1 MKQYKKYVIP
11 YKSAFILGPIFMIV
25 EVLGEIILP
34 KLMSMIINYGCGQDV
49 TVAAKGPAY
58 IIGIGA
64 AMIGTA
70 LLMMMGG
77 VLGAYFA
84 VKASVNFAGDLRR
97 DVFAKV
103 QKFSFANIEKF
114 STGSLVTRLTNDIT
128 NIQNVLSMG
137 LRMLLRAPGMLIGG
151 LIMAF
156 LMNAK
161 LALVFCVVIPVLII
175 ALAFVMKTAFPRF
188 DVMQTKID
196 GLNSRIQENITNQ
209 RVVKS
214 FVRDDFEK
222 ETFDRANN
230 ELKDKTLRAMKVVIL
245 TMPIMTLAMNLTV
258 MAVVWFGGQQI
269 LIGDMPVG
277 NLTAFTTY
285 VTQILMSLMMVSMI
299 MIQGSRAMAS
309 SHRILEVLDTDID
322 LNDDNASEKDRLVTS
337 GEIEF
342 KNVCFRYYKKH
353 KKNVLQNINFTAKP
367 GEVVGIIGSTGSGKS
382 SLVQLIPR
390 LYDCDEGEVL
400 VDGVNVKEYSL
411 NHLRDGVAMVLQKN
425 TLFSGDIY
433 ENLRWGNE
441 NADEKTIAQAAADAQ
456 ADKFI
461 RGFREGYNTQLGQ
474 GGSNVS
480 GGQKQRLAIAGALAA
495 DTVTV
500 MWGATLVARLLIA
513 FVFPFKQ
520 PRKAMVV
527 MGVSCTIFYI
537 LLVQARSQGAAI
549 ALLFAFAFAMAGMNP
564 TAVASAGRM
573 TSVTSMG
580 IMLPVASSGAILMPW
595 IIGIVAEK
603 AGLAAGMA
611 SNIVPCVGLIIFT
624 LLVARLPEE

>member
-161 LALVFCVVIPVLII
+161 LALVFCVVMPVLII

-269 LIGDMPVG
+269 LIGNMPVG

-425 TLFSGDIY
+425 TLFSGSIM
-433 ENLRWGNE
+433 ENLRWG
-441 NADEKTIAQAAADAQ
+441 DEEATDEQVKEAAKAAQ
-456 ADKFI
+456 AD
-461 RGFREGYNTQLGQ
+461 GFVSEFADGYDRELGQ
-474 GGSNVS
+474 GGVNVS
-480 GGQKQRLAIAGALAA
+480 GGQKQRLCIA
-495 DTVTV
+495 
-500 MWGATLVARLLIA
+500 R
-513 FVFPFKQ
+513 
-520 PRKAMVV
+520 
-527 MGVSCTIFYI
+527 
-537 LLVQARSQGAAI
+537 
-549 ALLFAFAFAMAGMNP
+549 ALLKKPKILILDDSTSAVD
-564 TAVASAGRM
+564 TATEAQIRKSFS
-573 TSVTSMG
+573 TT
-580 IMLPVASSGAILMPW
+580 L
-595 IIGIVAEK
+595 K
-603 AGLAAGMA
+603 DTTK
-611 SNIVPCVGLIIFT
+611 LIIAQRISSVEDADRILVMDEGQIVGQGT
-624 LLVARLPEE
+624 HKELLESCETYQEIYYSQRSKEEVAG

>member
-299 MIQGSRAMAS
+299 MIQGSRATAS

-425 TLFSGDIY
+425 TLFSGSIM
-433 ENLRWGNE
+433 ENLRWG
-441 NADEKTIAQAAADAQ
+441 DEEATDEQVKEAAKAAQ
-456 ADKFI
+456 AD
-461 RGFREGYNTQLGQ
+461 GFVSEFADGYDRELGQ
-474 GGSNVS
+474 GGVNVS
-480 GGQKQRLAIAGALAA
+480 GGQKQRLCIA
-495 DTVTV
+495 
-500 MWGATLVARLLIA
+500 R
-513 FVFPFKQ
+513 
-520 PRKAMVV
+520 
-527 MGVSCTIFYI
+527 
-537 LLVQARSQGAAI
+537 
-549 ALLFAFAFAMAGMNP
+549 ALLKKPKILILDDSTSAVD
-564 TAVASAGRM
+564 TATEAQIRKSFS
-573 TSVTSMG
+573 TT
-580 IMLPVASSGAILMPW
+580 L
-595 IIGIVAEK
+595 K
-603 AGLAAGMA
+603 DTTK
-611 SNIVPCVGLIIFT
+611 LIIAQRISSVEDADRILVMDEGQIVGQGT
-624 LLVARLPEE
+624 HKELLESCETYQEIYYSQRSKEEVAG

>member
-425 TLFSGDIY
+425 TLFSGSIM
-433 ENLRWGNE
+433 ENLRWG
-441 NADEKTIAQAAADAQ
+441 DEEATDEQVKEAAKAAQ
-456 ADKFI
+456 AD
-461 RGFREGYNTQLGQ
+461 GFVSEFADGYDRELGQ
-474 GGSNVS
+474 GGVNVS
-480 GGQKQRLAIAGALAA
+480 GGQKQRLCIA
-495 DTVTV
+495 
-500 MWGATLVARLLIA
+500 R
-513 FVFPFKQ
+513 
-520 PRKAMVV
+520 
-527 MGVSCTIFYI
+527 
-537 LLVQARSQGAAI
+537 
-549 ALLFAFAFAMAGMNP
+549 ALLKKPKILILDDSTSAVD
-564 TAVASAGRM
+564 TATEAQIRKSFSTTLKDTTKLIIAQR
-573 TSVTSMG
+573 
-580 IMLPVASSGAILMPW
+580 ISSGEDADRILVMDE
-595 IIGIVAEK
+595 GQIVGQGTHKELLESCETYQEIYYSQRSK
-603 AGLAAGMA
+603 EEVAG
-611 SNIVPCVGLIIFT
+611 
-624 LLVARLPEE
+624 

>member
-269 LIGDMPVG
+269 LIGNMPVG

-367 GEVVGIIGSTGSGKS
+367 GKVVGIIGSTGSGKS

-425 TLFSGDIY
+425 TLFSGSIM
-433 ENLRWGNE
+433 ENLRWG
-441 NADEKTIAQAAADAQ
+441 DEEATDEQVKEAAKAAQ
-456 ADKFI
+456 AD
-461 RGFREGYNTQLGQ
+461 GFVSEFADGYDRELGQ
-474 GGSNVS
+474 GGVNVS
-480 GGQKQRLAIAGALAA
+480 GGQKQRLCIA
-495 DTVTV
+495 
-500 MWGATLVARLLIA
+500 R
-513 FVFPFKQ
+513 
-520 PRKAMVV
+520 
-527 MGVSCTIFYI
+527 
-537 LLVQARSQGAAI
+537 
-549 ALLFAFAFAMAGMNP
+549 ALLKKPKILILDDSTSAVD
-564 TAVASAGRM
+564 TATEAQIRKSFS
-573 TSVTSMG
+573 TT
-580 IMLPVASSGAILMPW
+580 L
-595 IIGIVAEK
+595 K
-603 AGLAAGMA
+603 DTTK
-611 SNIVPCVGLIIFT
+611 LIIAQRISSVEDADRILVMDEGQIVGQGT
-624 LLVARLPEE
+624 HKELLESCETYQEIYYSQRSKEEVAG

>member
-269 LIGDMPVG
+269 LIGNMPVG

-411 NHLRDGVAMVLQKN
+411 NHLPDGVAMVLQKN
-425 TLFSGDIY
+425 TLFSGSIM
-433 ENLRWGNE
+433 ENLRWG
-441 NADEKTIAQAAADAQ
+441 DEEATDEQVKEAAKAAQ
-456 ADKFI
+456 AD
-461 RGFREGYNTQLGQ
+461 GFVSEFADGYDRELGQ
-474 GGSNVS
+474 GGVNVS
-480 GGQKQRLAIAGALAA
+480 GGQKQRLCIA
-495 DTVTV
+495 
-500 MWGATLVARLLIA
+500 R
-513 FVFPFKQ
+513 
-520 PRKAMVV
+520 
-527 MGVSCTIFYI
+527 
-537 LLVQARSQGAAI
+537 
-549 ALLFAFAFAMAGMNP
+549 ALLKKPKILILDDSTSAVD
-564 TAVASAGRM
+564 TATEAQIRKSFS
-573 TSVTSMG
+573 TT
-580 IMLPVASSGAILMPW
+580 L
-595 IIGIVAEK
+595 K
-603 AGLAAGMA
+603 DTTK
-611 SNIVPCVGLIIFT
+611 LIIAQRISSVEDADRILVMDEGQIVGQGT
-624 LLVARLPEE
+624 HKELLESCETYQEIYYSQRSKEEVAG

>member
-309 SHRILEVLDTDID
+309 SHRILEVLDTEPSIEDGTRD
-322 LNDDNASEKDRLVTS
+322 TFPVMKD
-337 GEIEF
+337 GEVEF
-342 KNVCFRYYKKH
+342 KDVSFKYPDAEEYVLEHISFSAKK
-353 KKNVLQNINFTAKP
+353 
-367 GEVVGIIGSTGSGKS
+367 GETIAFIGATGCGKS
-382 SLVQLIPR
+382 TAINLIPR
-390 LYDCDEGEVL
+390 FYDATEGEVF
-400 VDGVNVKEYSL
+400 VDGVNVKEYTQEALHNKIGYVS
-411 NHLRDGVAMVLQKN
+411 QKAI
-425 TLFSGDIY
+425 LFSG
-433 ENLRWGNE
+433 
-441 NADEKTIAQAAADAQ
+441 TIADNVAYGENGKAPATQDDIAMAVKVAQ
-456 ADKFI
+456 ASEFVEKKDQ
-461 RGFREGYNTQLGQ
+461 GYDGYVAQ
-474 GGSNVS
+474 GGSNFS
-480 GGQKQRLAIAGALAA
+480 GGQKQRLSIARAIARQPEILIFDDSFSALDYKTDRILREALRKECKDATKIIVAQRIGTIRDA
-495 DTVTV
+495 DKIIVLDD
-500 MWGATLVARLLIA
+500 GQI
-513 FVFPFKQ
+513 
-520 PRKAMVV
+520 
-527 MGVSCTIFYI
+527 
-537 LLVQARSQGAAI
+537 
-549 ALLFAFAFAMAGMNP
+549 AGMG
-564 TAVASAGRM
+564 THDE
-573 TSVTSMG
+573 
-580 IMLPVASSGAILMPW
+580 LMKNCEVYQE
-595 IIGIVAEK
+595 IAYSQLSKEE
-603 AGLAAGMA
+603 LA
-611 SNIVPCVGLIIFT
+611 
-624 LLVARLPEE
+624 

>member
-337 GEIEF
+337 CEIEF

-425 TLFSGDIY
+425 TLFSGSIM
-433 ENLRWGNE
+433 ENLRWG
-441 NADEKTIAQAAADAQ
+441 DEEATDEQVKEAAKAAQ
-456 ADKFI
+456 AD
-461 RGFREGYNTQLGQ
+461 GFVSEFADGYDRELGQ
-474 GGSNVS
+474 GGVNVS
-480 GGQKQRLAIAGALAA
+480 GGQKQRLCIA
-495 DTVTV
+495 
-500 MWGATLVARLLIA
+500 R
-513 FVFPFKQ
+513 
-520 PRKAMVV
+520 
-527 MGVSCTIFYI
+527 
-537 LLVQARSQGAAI
+537 
-549 ALLFAFAFAMAGMNP
+549 ALLKKPKILILDDSTSAVD
-564 TAVASAGRM
+564 TATEAQIRKSFS
-573 TSVTSMG
+573 TT
-580 IMLPVASSGAILMPW
+580 L
-595 IIGIVAEK
+595 K
-603 AGLAAGMA
+603 DTTK
-611 SNIVPCVGLIIFT
+611 LIIAQRISSVEDADRILVMDEGQIVGQGT
-624 LLVARLPEE
+624 HKELLESCETYQEIYYSQRSKEEVAG